1 MVDGGVLPLCTRNAR
16 WSTTT
21 ETSFRGIIFIYH
33 RGRGWG
39 LKEFGGGDLLILRGN
54 GGGEI
59 GRSQQSVKGGIWK
72 LYCQLTA
79 KRDGGDGRGG
89 HRYILEPYR
98 RLKKMFS

>member
-1 MVDGGVLPLCTRNAR
+1 MYKKRSLVHNGQDI
-16 WSTTT
+16 
-21 ETSFRGIIFIYH
+21 SFRGIIFIYH

-39 LKEFGGGDLLILRGN
+39 LKEFGGGSFDSQGEW
-54 GGGEI
+54 GGEI